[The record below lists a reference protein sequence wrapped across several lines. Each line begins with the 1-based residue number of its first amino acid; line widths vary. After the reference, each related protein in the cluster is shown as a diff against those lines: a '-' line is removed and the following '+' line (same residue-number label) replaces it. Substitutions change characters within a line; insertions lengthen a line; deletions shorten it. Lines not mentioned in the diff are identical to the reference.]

1 MASRRNRRGN
11 RKATRKNRRSTRK
24 STRRQRGGVAPLNY
38 SMGEMTQQSLAQG
51 NQFAEIHKAQHG
63 GAAGFEGGP
72 YPGSVGGDG
81 MLPSGL
87 VASSRVGPLNSAI
100 AEIQGMKDQGG
111 GRRRRGHGRGRHSRR
126 HGRRHRGGSYKMDT
140 AAPYGSPSMLLPS
153 SLEAKALTGMN
164 AEWRLAANPGSFA
177 PGR

>member
-11 RKATRKNRRSTRK
+11 RKATRKNR
-24 STRRQRGGVAPLNY
+24 RRQRGGVAPLNY
-38 SMGEMTQQSLAQG
+38 SMGEMTQQSFAQG
-51 NQFAEIHKAQHG
+51 RQFAEIHKAQHG

-72 YPGSVGGDG
+72 YPGSVGGTG

-111 GRRRRGHGRGRHSRR
+111 GRRRHRRSRR

-164 AEWRLAANPGSFA
+164 EEWRLAANPGSFA

>member
-111 GRRRRGHGRGRHSRR
+111 GRRRPRHSRR

>member
-72 YPGSVGGDG
+72 YPGSVGGVG

-111 GRRRRGHGRGRHSRR
+111 GRRRRRRSHRHR
-126 HGRRHRGGSYKMDT
+126 HGRRHRGGSHKMDT

>member
-11 RKATRKNRRSTRK
+11 RKSRR

-51 NQFAEIHKAQHG
+51 NQFAEMHKAQHG

-87 VASSRVGPLNSAI
+87 VASSRVGPLNTAI
-100 AEIQGMKDQGG
+100 SEIQGMKDQGG
-111 GRRRRGHGRGRHSRR
+111 GRRRHRHKSHRR
-126 HGRRHRGGSYKMDT
+126 RHHGRRHRKTHRGGSYKMDT

>member
-51 NQFAEIHKAQHG
+51 KQFADMHTTQHG

-72 YPGSVGGDG
+72 YPGSVGGEG

-87 VASSRVGPLNSAI
+87 LASSRVTPLNTAI
-100 AEIQGMKDQGG
+100 SEIQGMKDQGG
-111 GRRRRGHGRGRHSRR
+111 GRRRRSHRGRHRKT
-126 HGRRHRGGSYKMDT
+126 HRGGSYKMDT
-140 AAPYGSPSMLLPS
+140 ASPYGSPSMLLPS
-153 SLEAKALTGMN
+153 SLESKALTGMN
-164 AEWRLAANPGSFA
+164 AEWKLAANPGSFA
-177 PGR
+177 PGL